1 MGEPASG
8 ERFAN
13 ELTRRHM
20 TGDELQM
27 RALHDRATRGK
38 TLTADEQAQLEAW
51 YAMQDAAET
60 VLLGDLSAPDDL
72 RDLQAGVEQAITH
85 ILATSRRIRELDVQN
100 TGLRFEIAELQQR
113 LHRLPS
119 SHAA

>member
-1 MGEPASG
+1 
-8 ERFAN
+8 
-13 ELTRRHM
+13 M

-27 RALHDRATRGK
+27 RALHDRATRGH
-38 TLTADEQAQLEAW
+38 TLTADEQAQLDAW
-51 YAMQDAAET
+51 YAVQDAAET
-60 VLLGDLSAPDDL
+60 VMLGNLSAPDDL

-85 ILATSRRIRELDVQN
+85 ILATSSRIRELDAQN

>member
-1 MGEPASG
+1 
-8 ERFAN
+8 
-13 ELTRRHM
+13 M

-38 TLTADEQAQLEAW
+38 TLTADEQAQLDAW
-51 YAMQDAAET
+51 YAVQDAAET

-85 ILATSRRIRELDVQN
+85 ILATSRRIRELDAQN

>member
-1 MGEPASG
+1 
-8 ERFAN
+8 
-13 ELTRRHM
+13 M

-27 RALHDRATRGK
+27 RALHDRATRGH
-38 TLTADEQAQLEAW
+38 TLTADEQAQLDAW
-51 YAMQDAAET
+51 YAVQDAAET
-60 VLLGDLSAPDDL
+60 VMLGDLSAPDDL

-85 ILATSRRIRELDVQN
+85 ILATSRQIRELDAQN
-100 TGLRFEIAELQQR
+100 TGLRFEIAKLQQR